1 MIRQIIRIRVELLK
15 RMLEKKIYP
24 VRIRYPSGRKRDYL
38 WRLNNTKE
46 EERK

>member
-24 VRIRYPSGRKRDYL
+24 VRISYPSGVKRDYL